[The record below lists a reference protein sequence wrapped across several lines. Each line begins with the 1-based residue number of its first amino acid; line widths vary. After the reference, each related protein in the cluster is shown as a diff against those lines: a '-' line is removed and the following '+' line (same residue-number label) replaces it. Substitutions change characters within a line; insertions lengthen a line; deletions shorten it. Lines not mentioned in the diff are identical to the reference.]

1 MAVMTILNTDTSL
14 TIEDAIRTAAAEF
27 DRQGLV
33 YGHGTADAISEA
45 SWLILHALELSP
57 IEQPNYS
64 RMLSR
69 QEITDCNVLLR
80 RRVSERIPAAY
91 LTGTAWFAGL
101 EFKCDPR
108 ALVPRSPMA
117 ELITHD
123 FFGLIEPERVRT
135 GLDLCTGG
143 GCIAIAMA
151 TYLPQATVHASDLST
166 DALSLAQEN
175 VAMHALEERVALFH
189 GSLFAPVQGQYDVIL
204 SNPPYVDASDIA
216 TMGAEFEHEP
226 MMGLAA
232 GHDGLDLV
240 KQMLREAAG
249 YLTENGVMVVEVG
262 NSAEALA
269 ELYPTVPFDWLSF
282 EFGGDGVFAIDRQT
296 LLHFESVF

>member
-1 MAVMTILNTDTSL
+1 MAEMTILNTDTSL

-64 RMLSR
+64 RLLSG
-69 QEITDCNVLLR
+69 QEITVCNVLLQ
-80 RRVSERIPAAY
+80 RRVCERIPAAY

-101 EFKCDPR
+101 EFKCDQR

-123 FFGLIEPERVRT
+123 FFDLIEPERVRT

-175 VAMHALEERVALFH
+175 VAMHALEDRVALFH

-240 KQMLREAAG
+240 KEMLREAAD
-249 YLTENGVMVVEVG
+249 YLTDEGVMVVEVG
-262 NSAEALA
+262 NSADTLA
-269 ELYPTVPFDWLSF
+269 EFYPTVPFEWLSF
-282 EFGGDGVFAIDRQT
+282 EFGGDGVFAIDKQT
-296 LLHFESVF
+296 LLQFKSVF